1 MEEKNYQPLK
11 NIPFNDKLG
20 YGAGNLGSGI
30 IFQALNT
37 YIVFYATAVLNI
49 PGLLVGLAV
58 GISIIWDGLTDPV
71 MGYISDRT
79 RLSSLG
85 RRHIYLL
92 LGAFFTALFNYYLW
106 VISPEL
112 PLNIKFIWLLTGVIL
127 VKTFLTIFS
136 TPYVAMGAELS
147 CDYNERTSIQA
158 IRTVFFILGIFLAS
172 ALGLYLF
179 FGPTPEY
186 PLGQLN
192 PESYRN
198 LGLASSLIMLAL
210 GLLTF
215 FITFKYIPR
224 LYQIKEEESMR
235 LTRGIGGALRGV
247 VIDLINALKNFDYRA
262 VVLGYLFTNLTVALF
277 AALGLHVFTFT
288 FSMNNT
294 EIAIIVGTQF
304 ILSILSQPPWVKISA
319 RLDKKPAAL
328 LGLGLSLLAGL
339 LLLAAVFYRAQIR
352 ENYLLLLPYAILAG
366 FGTGGLFTLPASMV
380 ADIIDVAELRNGVR
394 LEGIYYGGLTFAY
407 KTSQSIAILLLGIF
421 LDLIGFDAARDFQ
434 PEETLMLMGLMLAVG
449 GMFFIIMA
457 FIFYRKYRLD
467 QETISRIQRRIDR
480 ID

>member
-1 MEEKNYQPLK
+1 MEKKIYEPLK
-11 NIPFNDKLG
+11 NIPFIDKLG

-79 RLSSLG
+79 RMSFLG
-85 RRHIYLL
+85 RRHFYLL
-92 LGAFFTALFNYYLW
+92 LGAFFTALINYYLW

-112 PLNIKFIWLLTGVIL
+112 PLNIKFLWLLAGVIL

-192 PESYRN
+192 PGSYRN
-198 LGLASSLIMLAL
+198 LGLASSIIMLAF
-210 GLLTF
+210 GLVTF
-215 FITFKYIPR
+215 FVTFKYIPR
-224 LYQIKEEESMR
+224 LYQIEKENSMS
-235 LTRGIGGALRGV
+235 LTAGVGGALRGV
-247 VIDLINALKNFDYRA
+247 IADLITALKNLDYRA

-288 FSMNNT
+288 FNMINT
-294 EIAIIVGTQF
+294 EIAIVVGVQF
-304 ILSILSQPPWVKISA
+304 ILSILSQPFWVKISA
-319 RLDKKPAAL
+319 KLDKKPAAL
-328 LGLGLSLLAGL
+328 LGLSLSFLAGL
-339 LLLAAVFYRAQIR
+339 LLLAAVLFRGQII

-380 ADIIDVAELRNGVR
+380 ADIIDVAELKNGVR

-421 LDLIGFDAARDFQ
+421 LDLIGFDAAREFQ
-434 PEETLMLMGLMLAVG
+434 PGLTVMLMGLILAIG
-449 GMFFIIMA
+449 GMFFIVLA
-457 FIFYRKYRLD
+457 FIFYKNYRLD
-467 QETISRIQRRIDR
+467 QETISRIQKRIDR
-480 ID
+480 

>member
-1 MEEKNYQPLK
+1 MEEKKYEPLR

-79 RLSSLG
+79 SMSFLG
-85 RRHIYLL
+85 RRHFYLL
-92 LGAFFTALFNYYLW
+92 LGAFFTALINYYLW

-112 PLNIKFIWLLTGVIL
+112 PLNIKFLWLLAGVIL

-192 PESYRN
+192 PGSYRN
-198 LGLASSLIMLAL
+198 LGLASSIIMLAF
-210 GLLTF
+210 GLVTF
-215 FITFKYIPR
+215 FVTFKYIPR
-224 LYQIKEEESMR
+224 LYQIEKENSMS
-235 LTRGIGGALRGV
+235 LTAGVGSTLRGV
-247 VIDLINALKNFDYRA
+247 IADLIIALKNLDYRA

-288 FSMNNT
+288 FNMINT
-294 EIAIIVGTQF
+294 EIAIVVGVQF
-304 ILSILSQPPWVKISA
+304 ILSILSQPFWVKISA
-319 RLDKKPAAL
+319 KLDKKPAAL
-328 LGLGLSLLAGL
+328 LGLSLSFLAGL
-339 LLLAAVFYRAQIR
+339 LLLAAVLFRRQII
-352 ENYLLLLPYAILAG
+352 ENYLLLLPYAVLAG

-380 ADIIDVAELRNGVR
+380 ADIIDVAELKNGIR

-407 KTSQSIAILLLGIF
+407 KTSQSIAILLLGVF
-421 LDLIGFDAARDFQ
+421 LDLIGFDAAREFQ
-434 PEETLMLMGLMLAVG
+434 SGLTLMLMGLLLAIG
-449 GMFFIIMA
+449 GMFFIILA
-457 FIFYRKYRLD
+457 FIFYKNYRLD
-467 QETISRIQRRIDR
+467 QETISRIQKRIDR
-480 ID
+480 

>member
-319 RLDKKPAAL
+319 PPP
-328 LGLGLSLLAGL
+328 LGLSLLAGL